1 SPENLPSIG
10 LLLAGIGGICV
21 AIRTLK
27 AVERQVQ
34 TQRESLRAR
43 LTIGFGESVF
53 EIIKQGRMPHVVA
66 KFINTGGIPAY
77 RVEPETWIEVASYPF
92 TDFSPSAVYYKGSV
106 FSVYPSQ
113 PIMYDIPLTRRLT
126 PEEIEGMANVKRSI
140 YVRIRLTYE
149 TLGDSK
155 YCDFAYAALP
165 TGMEQLSKY
174 RKFPNTPQPLQPP
187 GHSR

>member
-1 SPENLPSIG
+1 MGGGKVGCHSGGVEGCGKKRGGRFSNMAPPMKLAVMFFLLACALGVHGQEKGPQPKRDQKDSQGEKAAPPPTIGVNVVSQQTAAQQENRTADHPRTYLSRLFSPENLPSIG

-66 KFINTGGIPAY
+66 NSSILAESLLTEWSLK
-77 RVEPETWIEVASYPF
+77 R
-92 TDFSPSAVYYKGSV
+92 GS
-106 FSVYPSQ
+106 
-113 PIMYDIPLTRRLT
+113 R
-126 PEEIEGMANVKRSI
+126 
-140 YVRIRLTYE
+140 
-149 TLGDSK
+149 
-155 YCDFAYAALP
+155 
-165 TGMEQLSKY
+165 
-174 RKFPNTPQPLQPP
+174 
-187 GHSR
+187 

>member
-1 SPENLPSIG
+1 
-10 LLLAGIGGICV
+10 
-21 AIRTLK
+21 
-27 AVERQVQ
+27 
-34 TQRESLRAR
+34 
-43 LTIGFGESVF
+43 
-53 EIIKQGRMPHVVA
+53 
-66 KFINTGGIPAY
+66 
-77 RVEPETWIEVASYPF
+77 
-92 TDFSPSAVYYKGSV
+92 
-106 FSVYPSQ
+106 
-113 PIMYDIPLTRRLT
+113 MYDIPLTRRLT
-126 PEEIEGMANVKRSI
+126 PEEIEGMADAKRSI